1 MNIIDMPVTL
11 ATATVTILAA
21 FFCAWTGVN
30 VGRMR
35 GKHSVK
41 APTMTGPV
49 EFESSVRVQM
59 NTLEWVVVFLPLL
72 WLATIYFSPS
82 MTMIYLSWLPPVLG
96 IVWIIGRWIY
106 MTGYMQ
112 APEKR
117 SAGFGIAGIAVLG
130 LLICSIVGIVMTWS
144 AVSAT

>member
-11 ATATVTILAA
+11 ATAAVTILAVI
-21 FFCAWTGVN
+21 FYFWTGLN

-35 GKHSVK
+35 GKHGVK
-41 APTMTGPV
+41 APTMTGHI

-59 NTLEWVVVFLPLL
+59 NTLEWIVIFLPLL

-82 MTMIYLSWLPPVLG
+82 MTMAYLAWLPPVLG

-106 MTGYMQ
+106 MSGYMR
-112 APEKR
+112 APDQR
-117 SAGFGIAGIAVLG
+117 STGFLIAGIAIIA
-130 LLICSIVGIVMTWS
+130 LLICAIVGLVMTWG
-144 AVSAT
+144 AVTAT

>member
-1 MNIIDMPVTL
+1 MNTITMPVTL
-11 ATATVTILAA
+11 ATAVVTILTV
-21 FFCAWTGVN
+21 FFCAWTGIN

-35 GKHSVK
+35 GKYNVK
-41 APTMTGPV
+41 APVMTGPL

-82 MTMIYLSWLPPVLG
+82 MTMVYLSWLPPVLG
-96 IVWIIGRWIY
+96 LIWVIGRVLY
-106 MTGYMQ
+106 MSGYMA

-117 SAGFGIAGIAVLG
+117 STGFLISLIAVVG
-130 LLICSIVGIVMTWS
+130 LLICSIIGIVMVWN
-144 AVSAT
+144 AVSAV

>member
-11 ATATVTILAA
+11 ATAAVTIIALI
-21 FFCAWTGVN
+21 FYFMTGMN

-35 GKHSVK
+35 GKHNVN

-59 NTLEWVVVFLPLL
+59 NTLEWIVVFLPLL
-72 WLATIYFSPS
+72 WLSTIYFSPS
-82 MTMIYLSWLPPVLG
+82 MTMVYLAWLPPVLG
-96 IVWIIGRWIY
+96 IIWILGRWIY
-106 MTGYMQ
+106 MNGYMR
-112 APEKR
+112 APNQR
-117 SAGFGIAGIAVLG
+117 STGFMIAGIAIVA
-130 LLICSIVGIVMTWS
+130 LLICSIVGLAMTWS